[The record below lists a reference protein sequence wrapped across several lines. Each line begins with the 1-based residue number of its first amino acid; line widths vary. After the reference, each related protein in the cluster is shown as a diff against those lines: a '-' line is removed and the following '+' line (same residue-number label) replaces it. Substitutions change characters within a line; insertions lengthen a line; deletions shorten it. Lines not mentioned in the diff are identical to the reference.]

1 MPGTGTRKLLGLP
14 LQGTNVN
21 EGDTTAAPA
30 LRKFK
35 DFKMLKIKTEGKKP
49 AKVKGLKPEILLAA
63 FVSTGLCGK
72 LFNGLDCVITAGTD
86 SHEHKP
92 DSLHNDGL
100 AIDIRTRDMPTAR
113 IEEFAQELREC
124 LGDEYD
130 VVAEDS
136 HIHVEFDPKQENKR
150 KEKQ

>member
-1 MPGTGTRKLLGLP
+1 MGLP

-21 EGDTTAAPA
+21 EGDTTAASA

-63 FVSTGLCGK
+63 FVATGLCGK

-86 SHEHKP
+86 SHEHEP

-100 AIDIRTRDMPTAR
+100 AIDIRTRDMPAAR
-113 IEEFAQELREC
+113 IKEFAQELREC
-124 LGDEYD
+124 LGSEYD
-130 VVAEDS
+130 VVIEID
-136 HIHVEFDPKQENKR
+136 HIHIEFDPN
-150 KEKQ
+150 